1 MFSANRDNILLVAV
15 FLALVTCFYLFREN
29 KKTKTEIASFKALLN
44 KPSVVPQ
51 TVPVKPPVK
60 TPVKT
65 KVPPPVPP
73 PSVDDENEIES
84 EE

>member
-1 MFSANRDNILLVAV
+1 MFSLNRDNILLVAV

-29 KKTKTEIASFKALLN
+29 KKTKDEIASFKTLLN
-44 KPSVVPQ
+44 KPPVVQQ
-51 TVPVKPPVK
+51 TAPVKPPVK

-65 KVPPPVPP
+65 KVSPPVPP
-73 PSVDDENEIES
+73 PSVDDETEFES